1 MQIDWHKTVDFIRK
15 DWHSNPLRLSLEVF
29 NWVMNFVIAMTFSL
43 TVPDVPLLIIYPMFF
58 IALSISMYSA
68 ASRGSFGLLMTSLT
82 IFVIDLVGYYRLL
95 MLQ

>member
-1 MQIDWHKTVDFIRK
+1 MINWHKTAEFIRR
-15 DWHSNPLRLSLEVF
+15 DWHSHPVRLILETF
-29 NWVMNFVIAMTFSL
+29 NWALNFVIAMTFTL
-43 TVPDVPLLIIYPMFF
+43 TVPNVPLLVIYPLFF

>member
-1 MQIDWHKTVDFIRK
+1 MINWHKTAEFIRR
-15 DWHSNPLRLSLEVF
+15 DWHSHPVRLILETF
-29 NWVMNFVIAMTFSL
+29 NWALNFVIAMTFTL
-43 TVPDVPLLIIYPMFF
+43 TVPNVPLLVIYPLFF

-95 MLQ
+95 VLQ